1 VWLSALPVGARGT
14 DSGREPYLDAQAAGE
29 RRSGRVIALDALNAE
44 QRAVVQHVDGPLLVL
59 AGAGSGKTRTLTYR
73 IAHILERGL
82 ASPHGILAITFTRKA
97 AWEMRRRLEE
107 LVGNNSADITAATFH
122 SLGYKMLCAE
132 GGALGYKA
140 DALAISDGSETR
152 RLLKRA
158 MKETGVDSTRW
169 DLEQMAAIIERAK
182 DNLYDPSAFV
192 QVKGDFFQE
201 TIGRVYLR
209 YQALLKENNAV
220 DYGDLIRLSVQ
231 LLHQNPSTLA
241 FYQQLF
247 RYVSVDEFQDSSFGQ
262 YQLIRLLVWRHRNL
276 CCVGS
281 PVQAIYSWRGA
292 DIVNMLSRFR
302 EDFPHAP
309 RVVLHTNYRCTKNI
323 LNAAQQVV
331 HELPYR
337 EELTT
342 ENPEG
347 DPIALV
353 AVHTDC
359 DEANFVATEIE
370 RLVQQAHYPFEDCAV
385 LFRTRAQG
393 RLLEQ
398 VLMHRG
404 LPYTLVGDFRFFERR
419 EIKDLLAYLR
429 LIHDPFDA
437 GALQRIINRPPRGLG
452 PAALAKLQQGA
463 PELTV
468 EALSGLE
475 ERMDLP
481 EKVRNAALA
490 FTDMLSDD
498 FAIAVKEETLP
509 DLIDHVL
516 VHSGYLE
523 WVKGDAEAKQR
534 LTNLVQL
541 RTLSLRYAGVP
552 EALGSFLADIAT
564 MGDQDVGI
572 PMETRGVTLATVHA
586 VKGLEFPIVFI
597 VGLEEGIFPHA
608 KALKTPGGIEE
619 EQRLAYVGMTR
630 ARNKLYLSYARIRQG
645 ETQPVEC
652 MPSRFL
658 AAIPR
663 ELLERIS
670 ASVPATVTPAPVE
683 EEVKPEV
690 EEQSITL
697 STDILSEAEIEGEP
711 WQEIPAIAPESE
723 TETEFERWLGEG
735 QSAWNA
741 CEVERAEEI
750 ETWVLL
756 ELEDDDT
763 DLEAEYLS
771 EDEWE
776 ISDELDAALVQAQ
789 RQLLDYE
796 MELAEIAYER
806 EMATRSEPAEN
817 PARGAEQAE
826 DEAEGEDF
834 DALLLEYA
842 DEIAAHDREK
852 AQVAQ
857 KRATEVSYALAE

>member
-1 VWLSALPVGARGT
+1 
-14 DSGREPYLDAQAAGE
+14 
-29 RRSGRVIALDALNAE
+29 VIALDPLNAE
-44 QRAVVQHVDGPLLVL
+44 QRAVVQYVDGPLLVL
-59 AGAGSGKTRTLTYR
+59 AGAGSGKTRTLTHR
-73 IAHILERGL
+73 IAHILDRGL

-107 LVGNNSADITAATFH
+107 LVGSASADIMAVTFH
-122 SLGYKMLCAE
+122 SLGYKILCAE
-132 GGALGYKA
+132 SGALGYKA
-140 DALAISDGSETR
+140 DALAISDGSEAR
-152 RLLKRA
+152 RLLRRA
-158 MKETGVDSTRW
+158 MKETGVDGTRW
-169 DLEQMAAIIERAK
+169 DLEQIAGIIERAK
-182 DNLYDPSAFV
+182 DNLYDPAAFV
-192 QVKGDFFQE
+192 KVKGDFFQE

-209 YQALLKENNAV
+209 YQQLLKENNAV

-231 LLHQNPSTLA
+231 LLRQNASTLA

-292 DIVNMLSRFR
+292 DIVNMLQRFR
-302 EDFPHAP
+302 DDFPKAP

-323 LNAAQQVV
+323 LSAAQQVV

-342 ENPEG
+342 ENAEG

-353 AVHTDC
+353 ALHTDY
-359 DEANFVATEIE
+359 DEASYVAAEIQ
-370 RLVQQAHYPFEDCAV
+370 RLVEQANYAFEDCAV

-398 VLMHRG
+398 VLMHRS

-452 PAALAKLQQGA
+452 SAALAKLQRGA
-463 PELTV
+463 PELTF
-468 EALSGLE
+468 EALS
-475 ERMDLP
+475 DLQDR
-481 EKVRNAALA
+481 EDLSVKVKQAAMA
-490 FTDMLSDD
+490 FADMLADD
-498 FAIAVKEETLP
+498 FAVAVKEQTLP
-509 DLIDHVL
+509 ELIDHVL
-516 VHSGYLE
+516 VRSGYLE
-523 WVKGDAEAKQR
+523 WIKGDAEAKQR
-534 LTNLVQL
+534 LANLAQL
-541 RTLSLRYAGVP
+541 RTLSQRYAGGP
-552 EALGSFLADIAT
+552 EALASFLADIAT
-564 MGDQDVGI
+564 KGDQDSGI

-608 KALKTPGGIEE
+608 KALKTPGGMEE

-630 ARNKLYLSYARIRQG
+630 ARHKLYLSYARTRQG
-645 ETQPVEC
+645 ESQPVEC

-663 ELLERIS
+663 ELLERVS
-670 ASVPATVTPAPVE
+670 NSVPATVTPAPLKE
-683 EEVKPEV
+683 EATPVDRLQAMTT
-690 EEQSITL
+690 EENIALGTQGAS
-697 STDILSEAEIEGEP
+697 EP
-711 WQEIPAIAPESE
+711 WPEMPATVFEAQPE
-723 TETEFERWLGEG
+723 TDLQRWLSEG

-741 CEVERAEEI
+741 CEVEREEEI
-750 ETWVLL
+750 ETWVLS

-763 DLEAEYLS
+763 NLEAEILC
-771 EDEWE
+771 EEEIE
-776 ISDELDAALVQAQ
+776 ISAEFEAALAEAQ
-789 RQLLDYE
+789 SKLLAHE
-796 MELAEIAYER
+796 MELAEMAYER
-806 EMATRSEPAEN
+806 EMAARSMPQAGPSDETVRANEKLNTEKESESEP
-817 PARGAEQAE
+817 
-826 DEAEGEDF
+826 EDF

-842 DEIAAHDREK
+842 EEIAAHEREK
-852 AQVAQ
+852 ALAPQ
-857 KRATEVSYALAE
+857 KRAGVVTYALAE